1 MYRLPWAELLKRVF
15 NIDSLSCTKC
25 GNQMAFVATICSKA
39 VISKLL
45 NSLGIKQI
53 EINIPQY
60 RGPPNLFDEFNQD
73 LEYEKYDFF

>member
-1 MYRLPWAELLKRVF
+1 
-15 NIDSLSCTKC
+15 
-25 GNQMAFVATICSKA
+25 MAFVTTICSKV

-60 RGPPNLFDEFNQD
+60 RGPPDLFDELNQD